1 MLVEELKGAMWNNA
15 LVRYQG
21 GLYEISAAI
30 YKFDRKEQ
38 QFYYRLELK
47 DTKAN
52 SSLIYCR
59 LEEAELTNMQGGDLM
74 NSIGELIDRSQIG
87 RSEVARLCGVSY
99 NTVYKWCKGLR
110 RPKPIHLKKLS
121 KLLNVKMSELFKIVY
136 GD

>member
-1 MLVEELKGAMWNNA
+1 MVVTELKQAMRNNA
-15 LVRYQG
+15 VVRFKD

-59 LEEAELTNMQGGDLM
+59 LEEAELTSMQGR
-74 NSIGELIDRSQIG
+74 I
-87 RSEVARLCGVSY
+87 
-99 NTVYKWCKGLR
+99 
-110 RPKPIHLKKLS
+110 
-121 KLLNVKMSELFKIVY
+121 
-136 GD
+136 

>member
-1 MLVEELKGAMWNNA
+1 MVVSELKQAMRNNA
-15 LVRYQG
+15 VVRYQG

-59 LEEAELTNMQGGDLM
+59 PEDVELTNMQGG
-74 NSIGELIDRSQIG
+74 I
-87 RSEVARLCGVSY
+87 
-99 NTVYKWCKGLR
+99 
-110 RPKPIHLKKLS
+110 
-121 KLLNVKMSELFKIVY
+121 
-136 GD
+136 

>member
-1 MLVEELKGAMWNNA
+1 MVVSELKQAMRNNA
-15 LVRYQG
+15 VVRFKD
-21 GLYEISAAI
+21 GLYEIYAAI

-59 LEEAELTNMQGGDLM
+59 LEEAELTNML
-74 NSIGELIDRSQIG
+74 GELIDRSQIG
-87 RSEVARLCGVSY
+87 RSEVARMCGVSY

-136 GD
+136 GE